1 MKGTFTEG
9 MKHEQALD
17 LIADALWKA
26 DDHSNQ
32 PGPTEEHQKEAVL
45 LLPLIISRLEAEFA
59 EGQGEPI
66 KYRRIR
72 GRASNL
78 LCRMIDEIAELRKA
92 TIFEVMADYGLQ
104 IELVP
109 KDDGLGGRC
118 GQKDT

>member
-1 MKGTFTEG
+1 

-17 LIADALWKA
+17 LIAEALWIA

-32 PGPTEEHQKEAVL
+32 PGPTEEHEKDAVL

-66 KYRRIR
+66 ESQRIT
-72 GRASNL
+72 GQASNL
-78 LCRMIDEIAELRKA
+78 LCRMIDEIAELRKV

-104 IELVP
+104 VELVP
-109 KDDGLGGRC
+109 KDEGDAA
-118 GQKDT
+118 